1 MVRALC
7 NDDGHFKL
15 KAPNRIARESLLLSL
30 GIANFCAYGGKPVDL
45 DASTTLFPDTPPGAV
60 IESDG
65 SRQRSRKEGD
75 DETIL
80 QNVREVKVMSPVRE
94 EKGEDTGDPLPLP
107 SLATNDDRPTASEE
121 KTRGWMT
128 PLPILSPKTPGTD
141 TTTEADARFQV
152 LEAELRGKIDTL
164 FKKEK
169 ACTNLQRR
177 VALAESGK
185 KRSDDQVKSLQLE
198 SEKNR
203 SKHADCSRA
212 LRSAEKKIEMNDVA
226 MARMRQEYE
235 ARIASLEERI
245 KQRKNVSSE
254 QEKTITTLTNEK
266 AVLEAA
272 VEARE
277 GKLSTMK
284 KIQDTVSDLRKQVSD
299 KESAKKDFDRC
310 QADLKKMT
318 VKFNTAR
325 KKLGQI
331 EQLKVQLQ
339 ESQENAKKEQKAAER
354 CKAQMESANVR
365 CQKLKVELRSAKQKV
380 ESLSKDIS
388 RAHATTRNSSK
399 DVERAK
405 KMKLIEQECLELK
418 EEISRLTSEKRQI
431 AEERDESRRLHEQS
445 IKSQVEAGIDEKV
458 VRALTRYDDLER
470 VVSELTEYVSAK
482 EMQLETMMEVN
493 KSLQEE
499 ISSLRREK

>member
-1 MVRALC
+1 M
-7 NDDGHFKL
+7 
-15 KAPNRIARESLLLSL
+15 
-30 GIANFCAYGGKPVDL
+30 
-45 DASTTLFPDTPPGAV
+45 
-60 IESDG
+60 
-65 SRQRSRKEGD
+65 
-75 DETIL
+75 
-80 QNVREVKVMSPVRE
+80 
-94 EKGEDTGDPLPLP
+94 
-107 SLATNDDRPTASEE
+107 
-121 KTRGWMT
+121 
-128 PLPILSPKTPGTD
+128 
-141 TTTEADARFQV
+141 
-152 LEAELRGKIDTL
+152 
-164 FKKEK
+164 
-169 ACTNLQRR
+169 
-177 VALAESGK
+177 
-185 KRSDDQVKSLQLE
+185 
-198 SEKNR
+198 
-203 SKHADCSRA
+203 
-212 LRSAEKKIEMNDVA
+212 
-226 MARMRQEYE
+226 
-235 ARIASLEERI
+235 
-245 KQRKNVSSE
+245 
-254 QEKTITTLTNEK
+254 
-266 AVLEAA
+266 
-272 VEARE
+272 
-277 GKLSTMK
+277 
-284 KIQDTVSDLRKQVSD
+284 SD

-318 VKFNTAR
+318 VKFHTAR

-339 ESQENAKKEQKAAER
+339 ESQENARKEQKAAER

-405 KMKLIEQECLELK
+405 KMKLIEQEWLELK

-431 AEERDESRRLHEQS
+431 TEERDESRRLHEQS